1 MELVQ
6 ESVRDRGVG
15 KGEAAQGR
23 EGVVVQGGEGAVGV
37 REGSEGRERVVS
49 KLVEERVVG
58 QGKSGEG
65 RQGLRG

>member
-23 EGVVVQGGEGAVGV
+23 EGVVVQGGEGAVGD

-65 RQGLRG
+65 RQCLRG